1 MNRVNSRNDFGHDAS
16 TINIVMAIIIII
28 MALRMHSVACLLQH
42 IKTSISCT
50 CTYYSVLET
59 TLSIRAVSKQLR
71 KGTSAHFKC
80 EKLSAKP
87 YQSKVANLFPF

>member
-1 MNRVNSRNDFGHDAS
+1 MTLVMMLAPQTLSWLLLLYYGS
-16 TINIVMAIIIII
+16 THAQRG
-28 MALRMHSVACLLQH
+28 LPVATYKNKYQLYMYLLL
-42 IKTSISCT
+42 I
-50 CTYYSVLET
+50 LET